1 MNEAIIHR
9 RELVARIRG
18 QNVVGLS
25 LLLAAARRITIRPTR
40 FATAG
45 QPHPTQLATIEHPRS

>member
-18 QNVVGLS
+18 QNVVDLS

-45 QPHPTQLATIEHPRS
+45 